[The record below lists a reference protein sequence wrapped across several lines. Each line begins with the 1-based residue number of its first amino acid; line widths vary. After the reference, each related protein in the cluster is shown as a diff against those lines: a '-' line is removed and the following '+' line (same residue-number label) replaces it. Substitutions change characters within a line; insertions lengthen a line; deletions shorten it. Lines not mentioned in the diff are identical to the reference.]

1 MGWPSV
7 TIMGQGTPTILGKPY
22 MRCRQNVLFAATT
35 VGNLMSPLA
44 FGRVWPCKVCGSK
57 SVVEDEEV
65 EEEAIVV
72 ENVLK

>member
-22 MRCRQNVLFAATT
+22 MRCRQNLLFAATI
-35 VGNLMSPLA
+35 VGNLVSPPE
-44 FGRVWPCKVCGSK
+44 FCRVWPCTVCGSK
-57 SVVEDEEV
+57 SVVEEEV

-72 ENVLK
+72 EDVLK